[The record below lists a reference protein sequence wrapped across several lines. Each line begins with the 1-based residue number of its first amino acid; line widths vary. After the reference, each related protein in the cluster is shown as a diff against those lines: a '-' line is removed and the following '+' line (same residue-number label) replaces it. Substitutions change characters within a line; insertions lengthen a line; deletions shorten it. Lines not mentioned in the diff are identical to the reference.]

1 MTRFLALRSLQSVA
15 LLIGAMCIV
24 FFMVR
29 LTGDPVAL
37 MLPKDATNETRNEF
51 RTTMGLDRP
60 LPVQF
65 LEYITQAARGDLGQ
79 SLSQRIPN
87 LELIA
92 QRLPATL
99 ELAFASLAL
108 ALGLAV
114 PLGLMA
120 GLKPGG
126 AVDALA
132 QTVAFTGQ
140 IVPGF
145 WLAMILILTFAVQL
159 RWLPSFGR
167 DSLAS
172 LVLPSIALGF
182 SSFGQLL
189 RLTRASVLEVRGAD
203 FVRTAKAKGLVP
215 WLIAARHVLPNVLI
229 PLISVAGIQFT
240 YLLGGSVYIETI
252 FAWPGLGSLLS
263 SAIQDSD
270 FPLVQAITILIS
282 LFAIGVQLLT
292 DIAYA
297 LVDPRV
303 QHG

>member
-1 MTRFLALRSLQSVA
+1 MALS
-15 LLIGAMCIV
+15 
-24 FFMVR
+24 
-29 LTGDPVAL
+29 
-37 MLPKDATNETRNEF
+37 
-51 RTTMGLDRP
+51 
-60 LPVQF
+60 
-65 LEYITQAARGDLGQ
+65 
-79 SLSQRIPN
+79 
-87 LELIA
+87 
-92 QRLPATL
+92 
-99 ELAFASLAL
+99 SLAL

-120 GLKPGG
+120 GLKPGSPT
-126 AVDALA
+126 DLLA
-132 QTVAFTGQ
+132 QSLAFTGQ
-140 IVPGF
+140 IIPGF

-172 LVLPSIALGF
+172 LVLPSLALGF

-215 WLIAARHVLPNVLI
+215 WLVALRHVLPNVLI
-229 PLISVAGIQFT
+229 PLVSIAGIQFT

-270 FPLVQAITILIS
+270 FPLVQAITIFIS

-292 DIAYA
+292 DVAYA

>member
-1 MTRFLALRSLQSVA
+1 MTRYIAVRSLQSLA
-15 LLIGAMCIV
+15 LLIGALCIV

-37 MLPKDATNETRNEF
+37 MLPKEATNETRNEF
-51 RTTMGLDRP
+51 RTAMGLDRP
-60 LPVQF
+60 MPVQF
-65 LEYITQAARGDLGQ
+65 VDYLTRVARGDLGQ
-79 SLSQRIPN
+79 SLSQRLPN

-108 ALGLAV
+108 ALMLAV

-120 GLKPGG
+120 GLKPGS
-126 AVDALA
+126 VMDALA

-140 IVPGF
+140 VIPGF
-145 WLAMILILTFAVQL
+145 WLAMILILIFAVQL

-172 LVLPSIALGF
+172 LVLPSVALGF

-189 RLTRASVLEVRGAD
+189 RLTRSSVLEVRGAD

-229 PLISVAGIQFT
+229 PLLSVAGIQFT

-282 LFAIGVQLLT
+282 VFAIGVQLLT
-292 DIAYA
+292 DTLYA

>member
-1 MTRFLALRSLQSVA
+1 MTRYIAFRSLQSLA
-15 LLIGAMCIV
+15 MLIGALCIV

-51 RTTMGLDRP
+51 RTVMGLDRP

-65 LEYITQAARGDLGQ
+65 VDYLTGVSRGDLGQ
-79 SLSQRIPN
+79 SLSQRLPN

-108 ALGLAV
+108 SLVLAV

-120 GLKPGG
+120 GLKPGSLMD
-126 AVDALA
+126 VLA

-140 IVPGF
+140 VIPGF

-167 DSLAS
+167 DNLAS
-172 LVLPSIALGF
+172 LVLPSVALGF

-189 RLTRASVLEVRGAD
+189 RLVRASVLEVRGAD
-203 FVRTAKAKGLVP
+203 FVRTAKAKGLMP

-229 PLISVAGIQFT
+229 PLLSVAGIQFT

-282 LFAIGVQLLT
+282 VFAIGVQLLT
-292 DIAYA
+292 DTLYA